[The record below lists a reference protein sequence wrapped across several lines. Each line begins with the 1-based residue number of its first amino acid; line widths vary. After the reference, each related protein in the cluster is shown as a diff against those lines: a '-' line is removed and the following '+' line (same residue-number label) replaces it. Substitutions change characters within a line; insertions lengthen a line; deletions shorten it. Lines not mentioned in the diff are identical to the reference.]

1 MSYLSLDVS
10 QKITMSDI
18 KGYSKHVFRKTE
30 GVTNHS
36 NQEIDVSRTDM
47 NIDFRMGSER
57 DGFKYFDERFEQR
70 FADYNSTTKTGKQR
84 KLRNDAVV
92 IRGLVLQPSA
102 DVFEGMSDNEK
113 LEKMRAFAKT
123 SLAFLYTDKAFGFAN
138 VIGASVH
145 MDETNPHMHVAIM
158 PMTDDGR
165 LSQKDFFKGPQH
177 LQQLHKDY
185 REYMNAKGWS
195 FETENKYEDA
205 KRFNEAEYKRNA
217 PAIEAAR
224 KEHTEKKRQLSQVVR
239 DEVKQELMFDPELR
253 EEAKA
258 ELRDELEI
266 ALKSSV
272 RASVERENKTIKD
285 DLDAR
290 EAQITTSEVNF
301 DDNLRLKR
309 EEFQK
314 EQEEERKKLENERKT
329 LENEFVARHN
339 ALNSDK
345 NALDAN
351 VRRFEDRYKRFESN
365 LTRVFKGPLGVKLVN
380 IFRGNDKALT
390 DSDKLHLKVAVE
402 VRPKEIE
409 KGLEF

>member
-1 MSYLSLDVS
+1 MSHLSLDVS
-10 QKITMSDI
+10 QKITMSDL
-18 KGYSKHVFRKTE
+18 KGYGNHVFRKSR
-30 GVTNHS
+30 GVMNHS
-36 NQEIDVSRTDM
+36 NKEIDVSRTDM
-47 NIDFRMGSER
+47 NIDFRVGSER
-57 DGFKYFDERFEQR
+57 DGFKRFDERFEQR

-217 PAIEAAR
+217 NVIEKAR
-224 KEHTEKKRQLSQVVR
+224 KEHTDKKRQLSQVVR

-253 EEAKA
+253 KEAKA
-258 ELRDELEI
+258 ELRDELET

-329 LENEFVARHN
+329 LENEFVERENTLEA
-339 ALNSDK
+339 K
-345 NALDAN
+345 
-351 VRRFEDRYKRFESN
+351 VRQFEDRFKRFESN
-365 LTRVFKGPLGVKLVN
+365 IRRTFVGSLGVKLVN
-380 IFRGNDKALT
+380 MFRGNDVVLT
-390 DSDKLHLKVAVE
+390 DLEQVNVNVATKV
-402 VRPKEIE
+402 RSKEIE
-409 KGLEF
+409 DGLEF

>member
-1 MSYLSLDVS
+1 
-10 QKITMSDI
+10 MSDV
-18 KGYSKHVFRKTE
+18 KGYGNHVFRKSKS
-30 GVTNHS
+30 VMNHS

-47 NIDFRMGSER
+47 NLDFRIGRER
-57 DGFKYFDERFEQR
+57 DGFKNFDERFEQR

-92 IRGLVLQPSA
+92 LRGLVLQPSP

-113 LEKMRAFAKT
+113 LEKMRAFAND

-138 VIGASVH
+138 VIGASAH

-158 PMTDDGR
+158 PMTEDGR
-165 LSQKDFFKGPQH
+165 LSQKDFFKGPKH
-177 LQQLHKDY
+177 LRALHKNY
-185 REYMNAKGWS
+185 REHMNSRGWS
-195 FETENKYEDA
+195 FETENKNEDA
-205 KRFNEAEYKRNA
+205 KRFSEAEYKRNA
-217 PAIEAAR
+217 NVIEKAR
-224 KEHTEKKRQLSQVVR
+224 KEHTDKKRQLSQVVR

-253 EEAKA
+253 KEAKA

-272 RASVERENKTIKD
+272 RASVEREYKTIKD
-285 DLDAR
+285 DLDVR

-329 LENEFVARHN
+329 F
-339 ALNSDK
+339 
-345 NALDAN
+345 DAN
-351 VRRFEDRYKRFESN
+351 VRQFEDRFKRFESN
-365 LTRVFKGPLGVKLVN
+365 LIRTFKGQLGVKLVN
-380 IFRGNDKALT
+380 MFRGNDKALT
-390 DSDKLHLKVAVE
+390 DSDKLHLNVAVA

-409 KGLEF
+409 NGLEM

>member
-1 MSYLSLDVS
+1 MSHLSLDVS
-10 QKITMSDI
+10 QKITMSDL
-18 KGYSKHVFRKTE
+18 KGYGNHVFRKSR
-30 GVTNHS
+30 GVMNHS
-36 NQEIDVSRTDM
+36 NKEIDVSRTDM
-47 NIDFRMGSER
+47 NIDFRVGSER
-57 DGFKYFDERFEQR
+57 DGFKRFDERFEQR

-177 LQQLHKDY
+177 LQQLYKDY

-217 PAIEAAR
+217 NVIEKAR
-224 KEHTEKKRQLSQVVR
+224 KEHTDKKRQLSQVVR

-253 EEAKA
+253 KEAKA
-258 ELRDELEI
+258 ELRDELET

-329 LENEFVARHN
+329 LENEFVERENTLEA
-339 ALNSDK
+339 K
-345 NALDAN
+345 
-351 VRRFEDRYKRFESN
+351 VRQFEDRFKRFESN
-365 LTRVFKGPLGVKLVN
+365 IRRTFVGSLGVKLVN
-380 IFRGNDKALT
+380 MFRGNDVVLT
-390 DSDKLHLKVAVE
+390 DLEQVNVNVATKV
-402 VRPKEIE
+402 RSKEIE
-409 KGLEF
+409 DGLEF

>member
-1 MSYLSLDVS
+1 MSHLSLDVS

-92 IRGLVLQPSA
+92 VRGLVLQPSA

-113 LEKMRAFAKT
+113 LEKMRAFAKA

-165 LSQKDFFKGPQH
+165 LSQKDFFKGPNH
-177 LQQLHKDY
+177 LRALHKNY
-185 REYMNAKGWS
+185 REHMNSRGWS
-195 FETENKYEDA
+195 FETENKNEDA
-205 KRFNEAEYKRNA
+205 KRFSEAEYKRNA
-217 PAIEAAR
+217 NVIEKAR
-224 KEHTEKKRQLSQVVR
+224 KEHTDKKRQLSQVVR

-253 EEAKA
+253 KEAKA

-272 RASVERENKTIKD
+272 RASVEREYKTIKD
-285 DLDAR
+285 GLDAR

-329 LENEFVARHN
+329 SENESVARHN

-380 IFRGNDKALT
+380 IFRGNDRALT
-390 DSDKLHLKVAVE
+390 DSDKLHVKVAVE
-402 VRPKEIE
+402 VRPNEIE

>member
-1 MSYLSLDVS
+1 
-10 QKITMSDI
+10 MSDL
-18 KGYSKHVFRKTE
+18 KGYGNHVFRKSR
-30 GVTNHS
+30 GVMNHS
-36 NQEIDVSRTDM
+36 NKEIDVSRTDM
-47 NIDFRMGSER
+47 NIDFRVGSER
-57 DGFKYFDERFEQR
+57 DGFKRFDERFEQR

-217 PAIEAAR
+217 NFIEKAR
-224 KEHTEKKRQLSQVVR
+224 KEHTDKKRQLSQVVR

-253 EEAKA
+253 KEAKA
-258 ELRDELEI
+258 ELRDELET

-329 LENEFVARHN
+329 LENEFVERENTLEA
-339 ALNSDK
+339 K
-345 NALDAN
+345 
-351 VRRFEDRYKRFESN
+351 VRQFEDRFKRFESN
-365 LTRVFKGPLGVKLVN
+365 IRRTFVGSLGVKLVN
-380 IFRGNDKALT
+380 MFRGNDVVLT
-390 DSDKLHLKVAVE
+390 DLEQVNVNVATKV
-402 VRPKEIE
+402 RSKEIE
-409 KGLEF
+409 DGLEF

>member
-1 MSYLSLDVS
+1 MSHLSLDVS
-10 QKITMSDI
+10 QKITMSDL
-18 KGYSKHVFRKTE
+18 KGYGNHVFRKSR
-30 GVTNHS
+30 GVMNHS
-36 NQEIDVSRTDM
+36 NKEIDVSRT
-47 NIDFRMGSER
+47 NANRDFTFAGMS
-57 DGFKYFDERFEQR
+57 FDERFEKR

-84 KLRNDAVV
+84 KLRKDAVV
-92 IRGLVLQPSA
+92 LRGLVLQPSA
-102 DVFEGMSDNEK
+102 DVFEGMSDSEK

-123 SLAFLYTDKAFGFAN
+123 SLAFLYTDKAFGFNN

-145 MDETNPHMHVAIM
+145 MDETNPHLHVAIM
-158 PMTDDGR
+158 PMTEDGR
-165 LSQKDFFKGPQH
+165 LSQKDFFKGPKH
-177 LQQLHKDY
+177 LRALHKNY
-185 REYMNAKGWS
+185 REHMNSCGWT
-195 FETENKYEDA
+195 FETENKNEDA
-205 KRFNEAEYKRNA
+205 KRFSEAEYKRNA
-217 PAIEAAR
+217 NVIEKAR
-224 KEHTEKKRQLSQVVR
+224 KEHTDKKRQLSQVVR

-329 LENEFVARHN
+329 LENEFVERENTLEA
-339 ALNSDK
+339 K
-345 NALDAN
+345 
-351 VRRFEDRYKRFESN
+351 VRQFEDRFKRFESN
-365 LTRVFKGPLGVKLVN
+365 IRRTFVGPLGVKLVN
-380 IFRGNDKALT
+380 MFRGNDVVLT
-390 DSDKLHLKVAVE
+390 DLEQVNVNVATK

-409 KGLEF
+409 NGLEF

>member
-1 MSYLSLDVS
+1 
-10 QKITMSDI
+10 MSDV
-18 KGYSKHVFRKTE
+18 KGYGNHVFRKSRS
-30 GVTNHS
+30 VMNHS
-36 NQEIDVSRTDM
+36 NKEIDVNRTKD
-47 NIDFRMGSER
+47 NIDYESE
-57 DGFKYFDERFEQR
+57 DYPFDSRFENR
-70 FADYNSTTKTGKQR
+70 LAYYNSSTKTGKQR
-84 KLRNDAVV
+84 KLRKDAVV
-92 IRGLVLQPSA
+92 LRGLVLQPSPEIFDYCSNDSEKRELIDRFA
-102 DVFEGMSDNEK
+102 RDSIPFLANEFGGENIIGMSAH
-113 LEKMRAFAKT
+113 L
-123 SLAFLYTDKAFGFAN
+123 
-138 VIGASVH
+138 
-145 MDETNPHMHVAIM
+145 DESNPHLHVAIM
-158 PMTDDGR
+158 PMTEDGR
-165 LSQKDFFKGPQH
+165 LSQKDFFKGPSH
-177 LQQLHKDY
+177 LRALHKNY
-185 REYMNAKGWS
+185 REHMNSRGWT
-195 FETENKYEDA
+195 FETENKNEDA
-205 KRFNEAEYKRNA
+205 KRFSEAEYKRNA
-217 PAIEAAR
+217 NVIEKAR
-224 KEHTEKKRQLSQVVR
+224 KEHTDKKRQLSQVVR
-239 DEVKQELMFDPELR
+239 DEVKQELMFDSELR

-272 RASVERENKTIKD
+272 RASVESEYKTIKD

-365 LTRVFKGPLGVKLVN
+365 LTRVFKGPLGAKLVN

-390 DSDKLHLKVAVE
+390 DSDKLHLNVAVK

-409 KGLEF
+409 NGLEF